1 MGGLMSALLDRAR
14 TYLAAGQHEALRA
27 LAAELH
33 PADLADL
40 FLQLD
45 SRERLTLL
53 LLLDVDRAAEVLEE
67 LPDEVR
73 GQLLEQLNDEEAS
86 RLILQMGTDEAADV
100 LGELPRDRLRRL
112 LHRIGREAEE
122 VEILLRYREDTAGG
136 LMTTDYVAVRDHLR
150 VADAIEELRR
160 VGQDAELPYYVYVV
174 DGEERLRGVFSLRD
188 LVVAPPDAPV
198 REIMRTDPV
207 AVHPETDREEAART
221 LEKYGLLA
229 LPVCDTDGRMLGI
242 ITADD
247 LLRVTEEEG
256 TEDVLRL
263 AGAPPVMAG
272 LAGGLPW
279 LWVVKRAGFLAFNLV
294 LDVVAAVLISRFE
307 STLERLVALAFFFPM
322 VAATAGNVGTQS
334 LAVAVRGMATG
345 FLGEDPWRVAIR
357 EVLTGAAVGAVCGGV
372 AFVFATLW
380 QGNLQLGV
388 VVGGALWASLTLAA
402 AVGMV
407 VPLCFAAIRVDP
419 AVASGPLIT
428 TITDNISLGL
438 YLVLATLVLGVSP

>member
-73 GQLLEQLNDEEAS
+73 GQLVEQLNDEEAS
-86 RLILQMGTDEAADV
+86 RLILQMGADEAADV
-100 LGELPRDRLRRL
+100 LGELPQDRLRGL
-112 LHRIGREAEE
+112 LQRMGREAEA
-122 VEILLRYREDTAGG
+122 VEALLRYPEDSAGG
-136 LMTTDYVAVRDHLR
+136 LMTTDYVVVRDHLR

-160 VGQDAELPYYVYVV
+160 VGQEAELPYYVYVV
-174 DGEERLRGVFSLRD
+174 DAQDRLRGVFSLRD
-188 LVVAPPDAPV
+188 LVVAPPDVPV
-198 REIMRTDPV
+198 REVMRTDLVTVRPD
-207 AVHPETDREEAART
+207 TDREEAART
-221 LEKYGLLA
+221 LEKYDLLA
-229 LPVCDTDGRMLGI
+229 LPVCDAQGRMLGI

-263 AGAPPVMAG
+263 AGAPAVMAG

-279 LWVVKRAGFLAFNLV
+279 SWVAKRAGFLAFNLV
-294 LDVVAAVLISRFE
+294 LNVVAAVLISRFE
-307 STLERLVALAFFFPM
+307 SVLERTVALAFFFPM
-322 VAATAGNVGTQS
+322 IAATAGNVGTQS

-345 FLGEDPWRVAIR
+345 FLSEERWKVAVR

-372 AFVFATLW
+372 AFLFAALW
-380 QGNLQLGV
+380 QGNLQLGL
-388 VVGGALWASLTLAA
+388 VVGGALWASLALAA
-402 AVGMV
+402 AVGLL
-407 VPLCFAAIRVDP
+407 VPLCFAALRVDP

-428 TITDNISLGL
+428 TMTDNISLGL
-438 YLVLATLVLGVSP
+438 YLLLATLVFAV

>member
-1 MGGLMSALLDRAR
+1 
-14 TYLAAGQHEALRA
+14 
-27 LAAELH
+27 
-33 PADLADL
+33 
-40 FLQLD
+40 
-45 SRERLTLL
+45 
-53 LLLDVDRAAEVLEE
+53 
-67 LPDEVR
+67 
-73 GQLLEQLNDEEAS
+73 
-86 RLILQMGTDEAADV
+86 
-100 LGELPRDRLRRL
+100 
-112 LHRIGREAEE
+112 
-122 VEILLRYREDTAGG
+122 
-136 LMTTDYVAVRDHLR
+136 
-150 VADAIEELRR
+150 
-160 VGQDAELPYYVYVV
+160 
-174 DGEERLRGVFSLRD
+174 
-188 LVVAPPDAPV
+188 
-198 REIMRTDPV
+198 
-207 AVHPETDREEAART
+207 
-221 LEKYGLLA
+221 
-229 LPVCDTDGRMLGI
+229 
-242 ITADD
+242 
-247 LLRVTEEEG
+247 LRVTEEEG